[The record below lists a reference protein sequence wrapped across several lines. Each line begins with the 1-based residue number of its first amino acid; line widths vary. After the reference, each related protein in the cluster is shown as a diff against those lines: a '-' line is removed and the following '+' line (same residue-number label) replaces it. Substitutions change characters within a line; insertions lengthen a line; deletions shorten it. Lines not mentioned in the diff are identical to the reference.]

1 MNDRQ
6 QQRVNIQ
13 YSVKVEEVPELVTR
27 LLSEAVDRLQEIS
40 VDTNEMYSEVR
51 KQAIDFENYSFG
63 ASKIDHVR
71 RALADIDYRLADCG
85 AMLQGMS
92 RMDAQ
97 AEQPQQQPIS
107 SDALEA
113 IQQAAAAT
121 AQANETM
128 AGSDEGS
135 EHE

>member
-13 YSVKVEEVPELVTR
+13 YSVNVEEVPELVIR
-27 LLSEAVDRLQEIS
+27 LLSEAVDRLQEVS
-40 VDTNEMYSEVR
+40 VDTNGVYSEVR
-51 KQAIDFENYSFG
+51 EQAVDFENYSFG
-63 ASKIDHVR
+63 ASKIDEVR

-85 AMLQGMS
+85 AMLRGMS
-92 RMDAQ
+92 HMDAQ
-97 AEQPQQQPIS
+97 SEQPQQQPIS

-128 AGSDEGS
+128 TSTDEGQ
-135 EHE
+135 EYE

>member
-13 YSVKVEEVPELVTR
+13 YSVKVEEVPELVTK
-27 LLSEAVDRLQEIS
+27 LMLEAVEHLEELSLNASR
-40 VDTNEMYSEVR
+40 MYSDAR

-63 ASKIDHVR
+63 ANKIDEVR

-97 AEQPQQQPIS
+97 S
-107 SDALEA
+107 
-113 IQQAAAAT
+113 
-121 AQANETM
+121 
-128 AGSDEGS
+128 
-135 EHE
+135 

>member
-63 ASKIDHVR
+63 ASKIDDVR

-97 AEQPQQQPIS
+97 AEQPQPIS

-128 AGSDEGS
+128 ASTDEGS

>member
-1 MNDRQ
+1 MDDRQ

-13 YSVKVEEVPELVTR
+13 YSVKVEEVPELVMR
-27 LLSEAVDRLQEIS
+27 LLSDAVDQLQEIS
-40 VDTNEMYSEVR
+40 VDTNEVYSEIR
-51 KQAIDFENYSFG
+51 KQTVDFENYSFG
-63 ASKIDHVR
+63 ASKIDDAR

-92 RMDAQ
+92 RMGT
-97 AEQPQQQPIS
+97 QPEQQPIS

-121 AQANETM
+121 AQANEEM
-128 AGSDEGS
+128 AAADEGL
-135 EHE
+135 EYE